1 MNESNKSVSEG
12 NAGDGL
18 MVDFAN
24 KKEVVVADGPSNPV
38 LALTAVGVESCKGRD
53 IKQPR

>member
-24 KKEVVVADGPSNPV
+24 KKEVVVADGQSNPV

>member
-12 NAGDGL
+12 RTGDGL

-24 KKEVVVADGPSNPV
+24 KKEVVVAV
-38 LALTAVGVESCKGRD
+38 
-53 IKQPR
+53 